1 MTPGNI
7 ALVVF
12 QCLLGSLA
20 FAELGFIKTALQNR
34 HGLFLVLMLAS
45 AGLADS
51 DYAGRDMRDTDG
63 GVGLLNVLTAGA
75 GGAERVNA
83 QIGRIDFDFERI
95 VDFGN
100 DEHRSKRSMTACVGV
115 ERALAN

>member
-1 MTPGNI
+1 
-7 ALVVF
+7 
-12 QCLLGSLA
+12 
-20 FAELGFIKTALQNR
+20 
-34 HGLFLVLMLAS
+34 MLAS

-51 DYAGRDMRDTDG
+51 DYAGRNMRDTDG

-115 ERALAN
+115 ERLLRTKR